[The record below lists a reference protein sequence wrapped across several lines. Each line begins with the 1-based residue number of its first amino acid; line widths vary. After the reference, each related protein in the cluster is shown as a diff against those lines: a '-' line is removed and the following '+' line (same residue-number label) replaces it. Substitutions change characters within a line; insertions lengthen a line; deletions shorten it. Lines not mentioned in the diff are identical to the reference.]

1 MTLSNV
7 AYLLAKDGF
16 KVCIIDFDL
25 EAPGQHK
32 NDLFIQNKLKKGLLE
47 LIFHYQEYY
56 KNENSESFDWDF
68 NDYSVKSNIFD
79 ELNTKSKTG
88 DLYLIPSGNLN
99 NPFYANELA
108 KLDWTNFYQ
117 EGGSLFF
124 TSLKLRLNFEKF
136 DYVLIDSRTG
146 FNDVFYISTLT
157 LADTTVLISGM
168 NRQNVDG
175 IKKAYEV
182 LTSEKA
188 ENIYGKKNLILV
200 NSPFPELDQATLARR
215 DHEISEEW
223 EEFKSWHVRIPYKPH
238 LALRESVL
246 AHEQDIYKSP
256 DDSYLTSIKLLK
268 SIIEGNINI
277 DIPVKETKPSNPY
290 SIIRTDH
297 LSEKEWVK
305 YYVDP
310 GDIVKTSMES
320 FMPTLIYGARGSG
333 KTMLGKM
340 LSYQAEIERN
350 NGKHSKNSFN
360 FIGLYFKIEI
370 DILNTF
376 NTYDEQ
382 DYNNKLFSQYLDL
395 IFFKE
400 AIISLN
406 SIEIFSSWFPINIS
420 KFLKHIFREMNIYEI
435 PKENIFEQ
443 LIEEVEN
450 QIYQIRSYLNNPQYV
465 KKPFNIQSN
474 ILMNILTEALTEN
487 NMFKDCF
494 FIIIIDEYENFKDY
508 QQIIINTKLKQVKQN
523 HKVTYKLLMRDDG
536 LRTSE
541 TLAKGQPIQ
550 DLHDYRSY
558 NLIEMFERNKFSLHA
573 KKIANKYIELN
584 PYFKNKGYSD
594 IDEIL
599 ETIDYIEEANNISG
613 AENSLKQ
620 WLLKHY
626 HSDKINNLL
635 MWFNEEENLLKK
647 TIAVNLLNQGKEQN
661 HIINEFKKNTQKSK
675 DWYNNY
681 KVGSLFWLYSI
692 KGLKKRY
699 AGFNTLINLSGNNI
713 RTMLEF
719 CYSIVEEWISREEY
733 HLPISTKLQN
743 DVIHKCSEEYKKL
756 LQSEDEYSIEVFNMV
771 ERIGRLFESLQKSPK
786 QSEVEINHFSIDD
799 DMSEEV
805 KKYIRKCYRTTAFR
819 RIQSNKQKQLS
830 NLRHDAWQLHPRFA
844 PCFGIS
850 PRKKKQIY
858 LKNDDVK
865 TILFGSKDSWDKF
878 LRNYSKKF
886 ILNEKITNKEQN
898 LFD

>member
-1 MTLSNV
+1 M
-7 AYLLAKDGF
+7 
-16 KVCIIDFDL
+16 
-25 EAPGQHK
+25 
-32 NDLFIQNKLKKGLLE
+32 
-47 LIFHYQEYY
+47 
-56 KNENSESFDWDF
+56 
-68 NDYSVKSNIFD
+68 
-79 ELNTKSKTG
+79 
-88 DLYLIPSGNLN
+88 
-99 NPFYANELA
+99 
-108 KLDWTNFYQ
+108 
-117 EGGSLFF
+117 
-124 TSLKLRLNFEKF
+124 
-136 DYVLIDSRTG
+136 
-146 FNDVFYISTLT
+146 
-157 LADTTVLISGM
+157 
-168 NRQNVDG
+168 
-175 IKKAYEV
+175 
-182 LTSEKA
+182 
-188 ENIYGKKNLILV
+188 
-200 NSPFPELDQATLARR
+200 
-215 DHEISEEW
+215 
-223 EEFKSWHVRIPYKPH
+223 
-238 LALRESVL
+238 
-246 AHEQDIYKSP
+246 
-256 DDSYLTSIKLLK
+256 
-268 SIIEGNINI
+268 
-277 DIPVKETKPSNPY
+277 
-290 SIIRTDH
+290 
-297 LSEKEWVK
+297 
-305 YYVDP
+305 
-310 GDIVKTSMES
+310 
-320 FMPTLIYGARGSG
+320 
-333 KTMLGKM
+333 
-340 LSYQAEIERN
+340 
-350 NGKHSKNSFN
+350 
-360 FIGLYFKIEI
+360 
-370 DILNTF
+370 
-376 NTYDEQ
+376 
-382 DYNNKLFSQYLDL
+382 
-395 IFFKE
+395 
-400 AIISLN
+400 
-406 SIEIFSSWFPINIS
+406 
-420 KFLKHIFREMNIYEI
+420 
-435 PKENIFEQ
+435 
-443 LIEEVEN
+443 
-450 QIYQIRSYLNNPQYV
+450 NNPQYV